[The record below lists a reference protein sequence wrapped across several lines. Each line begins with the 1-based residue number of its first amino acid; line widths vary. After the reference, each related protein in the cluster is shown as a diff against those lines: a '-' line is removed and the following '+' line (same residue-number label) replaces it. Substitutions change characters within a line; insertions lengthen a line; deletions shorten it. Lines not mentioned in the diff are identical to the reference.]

1 LKTNAWIE
9 NLDTLCGHNTILS
22 KKNIYAVNEQT
33 LGFEFIFLIW
43 HFCPLSCW
51 SQTNIQMTKKF
62 KDR

>member
-1 LKTNAWIE
+1 MHGLKTLIHCV
-9 NLDTLCGHNTILS
+9 DTTQYYQ